1 MRTGKIARLPR
12 EIRDQLNQRL
22 NDGQP
27 GRRLVTWLNS
37 LPEVQQVLA
46 ADFDGRPLNEQNLS
60 DWKAGGY
67 LDWQARLETLAQSR
81 ELAADS
87 RELAAATDGKLNDH
101 LTTMLSARYAVAL
114 AEWDKQT
121 TGTFQDK
128 LRTLHSLCQD
138 IVRLRRSDHH
148 ATRLSFEVKRQ
159 KDEEEKTDM
168 EILSR
173 FKEWAS
179 VEEVRD
185 WIRQDWECPDERERQ
200 LMKYYGYEQPTDTSP
215 APPAEDSPEAEGFSE
230 AESSPAAEPVPDLKS
245 SEAPIPRNPCPAEA
259 PVLRSLG
266 EGGLPKGDGRR
277 GIDEKELRAG
287 GNVNQTAKP
296 ARHWLDP
303 RDSAPDLRFYDDP
316 VHRSLREGGLRAGGK
331 VNQAS
336 KPQ

>member
-1 MRTGKIARLPR
+1 MTRTGKIVRLPR

-46 ADFDGRPLNEQNLS
+46 ADFAGRPLTEQNLS
-60 DWKAGGY
+60 EWKAGGY
-67 LDWQARLETLAQSR
+67 LDWQARLETLDQSR

-87 RELAAATDGKLNDH
+87 RELAAATDGKMNDH

-138 IVRLRRSDHH
+138 IVKLRRSDHH

-168 EILSR
+168 EILAR

-185 WIRQDWECPDERERQ
+185 WISQDWECPDERERQ
-200 LMKYYGYEQPTDTSP
+200 LMKYYGYGEPTDASP
-215 APPAEDSPEAEGFSE
+215 APPAEDSPEAEGFPE
-230 AESSPAAEPVPDLKS
+230 AEPAPDLTS
-245 SEAPIPRNPCPAEA
+245 SEAPVPRNPGPAEA
-259 PVLRSLG
+259 PVLRSPGPPKPWRRGIG
-266 EGGLPKGDGRR
+266 EGGLPKGDGRK
-277 GIDEKELRAG
+277 GIDEKGLRG
-287 GNVNQTAKP
+287 GEKANQTAKP
-296 ARHWLDP
+296 ARYWLDP
-303 RDSAPDLRFYDDP
+303 A
-316 VHRSLREGGLRAGGK
+316 E
-331 VNQAS
+331 
-336 KPQ
+336 

>member
-22 NDGQP
+22 LDGQP
-27 GRRLVTWLNS
+27 GRRLVIWLNS
-37 LPEVQQVLA
+37 LPEVKQVLA
-46 ADFDGRPLNEQNLS
+46 TDFDGRPLNEQNLS
-60 DWKAGGY
+60 DWKGGGY
-67 LDWQARLETLAQSR
+67 LDWEARLETLAQSR
-81 ELAADS
+81 ELAANS
-87 RELAAATDGKLNDH
+87 LELAAATDGKLTDH
-101 LTTMLSARYAVAL
+101 LSTMLSARYAVAL

-138 IVRLRRSDHH
+138 IVKLRRSDHH
-148 ATRLSFEVKRQ
+148 ATRLNFEVKRQ

-168 EILSR
+168 EILAR

-179 VEEVRD
+179 VEEVHD
-185 WIRQDWECPDERERQ
+185 WICQDWDCPEERERQ
-200 LMKYYGYEQPTDTSP
+200 LMKYYGYEQPTAASP
-215 APPAEDSPEAEGFSE
+215 APPAEDSPEAEEFS
-230 AESSPAAEPVPDLKS
+230 AAEPALNLKS
-245 SEAPIPRNPCPAEA
+245 SETPVPRTPGPAEA

-287 GNVNQTAKP
+287 GKANTTVKP

-303 RDSAPDLRFYDDP
+303 GDPAPDLRFYDDP

-331 VNQAS
+331 ANQAS

>member
-46 ADFDGRPLNEQNLS
+46 ADFDGRPVTEQNLS
-60 DWKAGGY
+60 EWKAGGY

-148 ATRLSFEVKRQ
+148 ATRLNFEVKRQ

-168 EILSR
+168 EILAR
-173 FKEWAS
+173 FKEWATN
-179 VEEVRD
+179 EDVRD
-185 WIRQDWECPDERERQ
+185 WICEDWECPDERERQ
-200 LMKYYGYEQPTDTSP
+200 LMKYYGYEEPTAASP
-215 APPAEDSPEAEGFSE
+215 APPAEPV
-230 AESSPAAEPVPDLKS
+230 PPAEPAPNLKS
-245 SEAPIPRNPCPAEA
+245 TEA
-259 PVLRSLG
+259 PVPCSPG
-266 EGGLPKGDGRR
+266 EGGK
-277 GIDEKELRAG
+277 
-287 GNVNQTAKP
+287 VNTAAKANTTAKP

-303 RDSAPDLRFYDDP
+303 GDPAPDLKYYNSL
-316 VHRSLREGGLRAGGK
+316 VHRSPGEGGLRAGGK

-336 KPQ
+336 KSQ